1 MFGRRTLG
9 ASVTP
14 PDGGFMETTASRLLR
29 LYLWFIAIFHL
40 FVGLAVN
47 FSESFTRMIA
57 AGYGA
62 TVDWTPQFVYILRP
76 LGAFMIILGIL
87 AAVAARQPAR
97 YPAVIIGFVILFG
110 IRALHRLFYYDVLA
124 SAFGISK
131 SRSML
136 NMAVFAVQAV
146 VLLLLWRASRDSE
159 VSAAAVPA

>member
-1 MFGRRTLG
+1 
-9 ASVTP
+9 
-14 PDGGFMETTASRLLR
+14 MENTASRLLK
-29 LYLWFIAIFHL
+29 LYLWFIAVFHL

-76 LGAFMIILGIL
+76 LGAFMIVLGLL

-97 YPAVIIGFVILFG
+97 YSAVIIGFVILFA
-110 IRALHRLFYYDVLA
+110 IRSLHRLFYFDVLA

-131 SRSML
+131 SRSMV
-136 NMAVFAVQAV
+136 NMVLFAVQAL
-146 VLLLLWRASRDSE
+146 VLLLLWRASRESD
-159 VSAAAVPA
+159 VSAVAVPA